1 MGTCDMEVSWKISS
15 RKTQDKYY
23 HIEFWV
29 KGDKLSFHIMYKTH
43 LRTKNSENFSIEKVL
58 EKSK

>member
-1 MGTCDMEVSWKISS
+1 MGTYDMEVSWKISS

-29 KGDKLSFHIMYKTH
+29 KGDKLPFHIMHKTR
-43 LRTKNSENFSIEKVL
+43 L
-58 EKSK
+58 